1 MSDRRIVV
9 ALAGLM
15 SLLLVSSSSFAQV
28 FYQPVQYQ
36 YRNGSQTYYYGGSDP
51 RMHRYVEGPVGPG
64 RSWGRINGWD
74 FASGDLDRHREVAFE
89 RPLRVFSDAVGYQNA
104 AFYGYTP
111 ADAMNDAYASADRYF
126 RKADALAMAQR
137 DESGALI
144 VPASTM
150 SSYGVADMP

>member
-51 RMHRYVEGPVGPG
+51 RMHRYVQGPVGPG
-64 RSWGRINGWD
+64 QTWGRINGWD

-111 ADAMNDAYASADRYF
+111 ADAMNDAYASAPCYF
-126 RKADALAMAQR
+126 RKADLLATAHR
-137 DESGALI
+137 DETGALI
-144 VPASTM
+144 VPASAPNTCGM
-150 SSYGVADMP
+150 SD